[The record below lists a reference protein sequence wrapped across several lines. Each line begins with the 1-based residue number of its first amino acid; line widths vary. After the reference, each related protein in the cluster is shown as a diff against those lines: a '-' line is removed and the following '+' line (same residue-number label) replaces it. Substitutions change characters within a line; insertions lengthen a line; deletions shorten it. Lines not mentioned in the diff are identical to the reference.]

1 MGGFCSVLDAV
12 LCDESPPPEQNIS
25 GEHVRDLSSEI
36 HDLEH
41 NNAELMKQRAH
52 LIRLLECIDKQS
64 QVLESL
70 RARKTD
76 A

>member
-52 LIRLLECIDKQS
+52 LIRLLECIEAIS
-64 QVLESL
+64 SSGESS
-70 RARKTD
+70 RSED
-76 A
+76 